1 MVVHQ
6 VVVLA
11 DIVVLV
17 EVLAFP
23 QVVTVVAVLVEPL
36 RVVAWATDL
45 EQLEREPLIRFQT

>member
-1 MVVHQ
+1 M
-6 VVVLA
+6 LA